1 MPGHAYEKTVGIIMR
16 YSNHAKNSSDTNYEG
31 NERDYQ
37 RERRRRERER
47 EAKKREKE
55 DFGRR
60 SHRQRRLDDYD
71 DFFEPDDGDW
81 DFQENAHESRP

>member
-1 MPGHAYEKTVGIIMR
+1 MPGHAYKKAGIVMR
-16 YSNHAKNSSDTNYEG
+16 YSTYAKNFSDMNYEG

-55 DFGRR
+55 VFGRR
-60 SHRQRRLDDYD
+60 SHRQRHMDDHD

-81 DFQENAHESRP
+81 DFQENMH

>member
-1 MPGHAYEKTVGIIMR
+1 MR
-16 YSNHAKNSSDTNYEG
+16 YSTYAKSFPDMEYEG

-71 DFFEPDDGDW
+71 DFFEPDDGEW
-81 DFQENAHESRP
+81 DIQENAHGSRP